1 MKPKWLALLALVCV
15 VLVTFAMLGL
25 WQLNVA
31 RDKGH
36 AEALERAAALPSVQL
51 TQALPPHTPMTSD
64 LAGRSV
70 TVSGTY
76 DAGREIVVTDRRL
89 GERTGYWVV
98 TPLVV
103 DGTQARLA
111 VIRGFTTDP
120 AAVPTPSAGPV
131 SLAGM
136 LAPGEAA
143 PDRPVALPPGQ
154 MQSVDLAVLVNDWPG
169 ELYNA
174 MLFPTSQTPPAQAT
188 SALAHIPPPDLL
200 AEGMSW
206 RNLAYALQW
215 WIFALFALY
224 MWWRMV
230 REEHDRLA
238 LTAAGPDRASGA
250 EPDRASGAE
259 PDRASGA
266 DTPPT
271 SAGGLR

>member
-1 MKPKWLALLALVCV
+1 MRPKWLALLALVCV
-15 VLVTFAMLGL
+15 VLVTFALLGL

-36 AEALERAAALPSVQL
+36 AEALARAAALPTVPL
-51 TQALPPHTPMTSD
+51 TDSLPPHTPMTSD
-64 LAGRSV
+64 LAGRAV

-76 DAGREIVVTDRRL
+76 DAQRGIVVTDRRL

-103 DGTQARLA
+103 DGTGARLA
-111 VIRGFTTDP
+111 VVRGFATDP
-120 AAVPTPSAGPV
+120 AAVPAPSAGPV
-131 SLAGM
+131 TLAGM

-143 PDRPVALPPGQ
+143 PDKPVALPPGQ
-154 MQSVDLAVLVNDWPG
+154 MQSVDLAALVNDWPG

-174 MLFPTSQTPPAQAT
+174 MLFPTSQTPPAPDT
-188 SALAHIPPPDLL
+188 GALTHIPPPDLL

-238 LTAAGPDRASGA
+238 LVPA
-250 EPDRASGAE
+250 EPERDA
-259 PDRASGA
+259 GA

-271 SAGGLR
+271 SPGGPE